1 MVFLIMLKTD
11 VSSHKFRTMV
21 YMAYEENGLA
31 VLKWNIKDHNN
42 INGVRNP
49 GNRGITK
56 SFKVISSPF
65 KDCPTKTFRHALA
78 THLVN
83 AVQSDPNI
91 DQNYVMNAI
100 GHGQYKTTTDIYG
113 SHNMRV
119 SSEQRA
125 KRRASVKKAM
135 NLEVLN
141 EK

>member
-1 MVFLIMLKTD
+1 
-11 VSSHKFRTMV
+11 
-21 YMAYEENGLA
+21 
-31 VLKWNIKDHNN
+31 
-42 INGVRNP
+42 
-49 GNRGITK
+49 
-56 SFKVISSPF
+56 
-65 KDCPTKTFRHALA
+65 
-78 THLVN
+78 
-83 AVQSDPNI
+83 
-91 DQNYVMNAI
+91 MNAI